1 MIAFVATLHCII
13 VDVAFYD
20 LVYMIM
26 EDCIHGILICYPD
39 ILQAEG
45 HHSVAIHPR
54 WHSEGCVLF
63 IFMIHLDLII
73 P

>member
-45 HHSVAIHPR
+45 HHSVAIHPQ
-54 WHSEGCVLF
+54 
-63 IFMIHLDLII
+63 
-73 P
+73 